1 MLFTRVQ
8 VDCLIFKFQLKT
20 IPPPPKPTKELT
32 VNGLLTKPVSSRV
45 TEDAQ
50 NNPMTNKL
58 TNRQVSR
65 ICLSLCHSIN
75 QCSQIVSSLP
85 DDSIHRIR
93 SDC

>member
-50 NNPMTNKL
+50 NN
-58 TNRQVSR
+58 
-65 ICLSLCHSIN
+65 
-75 QCSQIVSSLP
+75 
-85 DDSIHRIR
+85 
-93 SDC
+93 